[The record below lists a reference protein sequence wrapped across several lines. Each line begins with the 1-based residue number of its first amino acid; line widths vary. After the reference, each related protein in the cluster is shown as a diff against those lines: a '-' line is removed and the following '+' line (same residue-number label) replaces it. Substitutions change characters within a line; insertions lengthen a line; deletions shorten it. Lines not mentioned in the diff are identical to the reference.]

1 MDTNLISVI
10 IPMYNASQF
19 IRKCITSILNQTYK
33 NFELLIINDGST
45 DNSLELCN
53 KFKDK
58 RIKVINQENKGSEH
72 ARLTGIKQS
81 KGEYICFI
89 DADDWIAKDY
99 LQKLIT
105 PAKKYNVDIVCINH
119 YRVLDKYGLIKFK
132 GQWINL
138 QKGLLQS
145 NELNHFHNIYTYN
158 RVFSNTVWGKLYRSQ
173 IIDVNKLSP
182 TGIFYG
188 EDLLFNLY
196 VTYNIKSCYLIN
208 EYKYYYRYGG
218 YTLAKYHRYW
228 NDSVKLYYEIKKLA
242 IKKSN
247 QELQNIINY
256 WIISIFH
263 WTISYQY
270 KFIHTPTN
278 EIINFIN
285 SVFTSKIYNELC
297 IANSKFNPIFITAIK
312 QKDAN
317 KILDIIKQDNKSNIP
332 VYKNKILRFLFKIL
346 N

>member
-58 RIKVINQENKGSEH
+58 RIKIINQENTGSEY
-72 ARLTGIKQS
+72 ARLTGVKQS

-89 DADDWIAKDY
+89 DADDWVAKDY
-99 LQKLIT
+99 LQKLIE

-119 YRVLDKYGLIKFK
+119 YRVLDKYGLIRFK
-132 GQWINL
+132 GQWVNL
-138 QKGLLQS
+138 QEGLLLS

-158 RVFSNTVWGKLYRSQ
+158 RVFSNAVWGKLYRSQ

-196 VTYNIKSCYLIN
+196 VTYNINSCYLIN

-218 YTLAKYHRYW
+218 YTLAKFNRYW
-228 NDSVKLYYEIKKLA
+228 DDNVKLYYEIKKLA
-242 IKKSN
+242 IERNNK
-247 QELQNIINY
+247 ELVNITTV
-256 WIISIFH
+256 H
-263 WTISYQY
+263 
-270 KFIHTPTN
+270 
-278 EIINFIN
+278 
-285 SVFTSKIYNELC
+285 
-297 IANSKFNPIFITAIK
+297 
-312 QKDAN
+312 
-317 KILDIIKQDNKSNIP
+317 
-332 VYKNKILRFLFKIL
+332 
-346 N
+346 

>member
-1 MDTNLISVI
+1 MGKDLISVI
-10 IPMYNASQF
+10 VPMYNASRF
-19 IRKCITSILNQTYK
+19 IKQCIRSILKQTYK

-45 DNSLELCN
+45 DDSLEMCN
-53 KFKDK
+53 KFKDQ
-58 RIKVINQENKGSEH
+58 RIKIINQKNIGSEY

-81 KGEYICFI
+81 QGEYICFI

-99 LQKLIT
+99 LQRLIE
-105 PAKKYNVDIVCINH
+105 PAQKYNVDLVCINH

-132 GQWINL
+132 ERCSNL
-138 QKGLLQS
+138 KEGLLQS

-158 RVFSNTVWGKLYRSQ
+158 RVFSNTVWGKLYRSS
-173 IIDVNKLSP
+173 IIDVNKLP
-182 TGIFYG
+182 LIGIFYG

-218 YTLAKYHRYW
+218 YTLTEFHRYW
-228 NDSVKLYYEIKKLA
+228 NDNVKLYYEIKKLA
-242 IKKSN
+242 IERNNK
-247 QELQNIINY
+247 ELLNIINY
-256 WIISIFH
+256 WIVSIFH
-263 WTISYQY
+263 WAISYQY
-270 KFIHTPTN
+270 KFIHIPTN

-285 SVFTSKIYNELC
+285 SIFTSKIYNEIGL
-297 IANSKFNPIFITAIK
+297 NNEFNPLFITAIR
-312 QKDAN
+312 QKYIN

-332 VYKNKILRFLFKIL
+332 VYKNKILRFLFKAL

>member
-1 MDTNLISVI
+1 MEKNLISVI
-10 IPMYNASQF
+10 VPMYNAAQF
-19 IRKCITSILNQTYK
+19 VKKCITSILNQTYK

-45 DNSLELCN
+45 DNSLEICN
-53 KFKDK
+53 KFKDQ
-58 RIKVINQENKGSEH
+58 RIKIINQKNAGSEH

-99 LQKLIT
+99 LQKLIE
-105 PAKKYNVDIVCINH
+105 PAKKYNVDLVCINH
-119 YRVLDKYGLIKFK
+119 YRALDKYGLVKFK
-132 GQWINL
+132 EQCINF
-138 QKGLLQS
+138 KEGLLQS

-158 RVFSNTVWGKLYRSQ
+158 RVFSNNVWGKLYRTP
-173 IIDVNKLSP
+173 IIEVNKLP
-182 TGIFYG
+182 LTGIFYG

-218 YTLAKYHRYW
+218 YTLTQFHRYW
-228 NDSVKLYYEIKKLA
+228 NDNVKLCHEIKKLA
-242 IKKSN
+242 IERNNK
-247 QELQNIINY
+247 ELINIINY
-256 WIISIFH
+256 WIVSIFH

-270 KFIHTPTN
+270 KFIHISTN

-285 SVFTSKIYNELC
+285 SVFSSKIYNELC
-297 IANSKFNPIFITAIK
+297 SKSGFNPLFIRAIR
-312 QKDAN
+312 QKDVN

-332 VYKNKILRFLFKIL
+332 VYKNKILRFLFKVL

>member
-1 MDTNLISVI
+1 MEKNLISVI
-10 IPMYNASQF
+10 VPMYNAAQF
-19 IRKCITSILNQTYK
+19 VKKCITSILNQTYK

-45 DNSLELCN
+45 DNSLEICN
-53 KFKDK
+53 KFKDQ
-58 RIKVINQENKGSEH
+58 RIKIINQKNAGSEN

-89 DADDWIAKDY
+89 DADDWITKDY
-99 LQKLIT
+99 LQKLIE
-105 PAKKYNVDIVCINH
+105 PAKKYNVDLVCINH

-132 GQWINL
+132 ERCINF
-138 QKGLLQS
+138 KEGLLQS

-158 RVFSNTVWGKLYRSQ
+158 RVFSNTVWGKLYRTP
-173 IIDVNKLSP
+173 IIDLNKLP
-182 TGIFYG
+182 LTGIFYG

-218 YTLAKYHRYW
+218 YTLAQYHRYW
-228 NDSVKLYYEIKKLA
+228 NDNVKLYYEIKNLA
-242 IKKSN
+242 IERNNK
-247 QELQNIINY
+247 ELLNIINY
-256 WIISIFH
+256 WIVSIFH
-263 WTISYQY
+263 WAVSYQY
-270 KFIHTPTN
+270 KFIYIPTN

-297 IANSKFNPIFITAIK
+297 SESGFNPLFITAIR
-312 QKDAN
+312 QKDVN
-317 KILDIIKQDNKSNIP
+317 KILDIIRQDNKSNIP
-332 VYKNKILRFLFKIL
+332 VYKNKILRFLFKVL